1 MKTLTIIQGDQYAIP
16 FPIKI
21 SGQLTTPDNVTG
33 IRIKLDST
41 LKEYPGELS
50 FDAQRVVWCYP
61 VTETLTRSW
70 NDGKMIPCQVGVK
83 LGTDE
88 FHYTQTFVVDVGKN
102 IITEAWG
109 E

>member
-50 FDAQRVVWCYP
+50 FDA
-61 VTETLTRSW
+61 
-70 NDGKMIPCQVGVK
+70 
-83 LGTDE
+83 
-88 FHYTQTFVVDVGKN
+88 
-102 IITEAWG
+102 
-109 E
+109 